1 MHSEQIRSLAHRR
14 QKTEC
19 RWRFS
24 ARLFHAANTDVQRNA
39 ALHWGDAHHFGEK
52 FAGAMPGRRSRICKR
67 NFQLISARVLALT
80 AKAHA
85 LRRNVDGHSLFKP
98 GNPFRI
104 TADRNCEG
112 LAQAASPFVF
122 TTMRISVVIRA
133 LLSFQLDR
141 DSKGRGDI
149 VDADGARELAQ
160 FRGKLP
166 PRLALG
172 LISFWRFRSTNRSE
186 P

>member
-24 ARLFHAANTDVQRNA
+24 ARLFHAANTDVKRNA

-67 NFQLISARVLALT
+67 NFQMISGRVLALT

-98 GNPFRI
+98 GNPFRMN
-104 TADRNCEG
+104 ADRNCEG
-112 LAQAASPFVF
+112 LAQAAAPFVF
-122 TTMRISVVIRA
+122 TTIRISVRSTP
-133 LLSFQLDR
+133 LLPFQLDP
-141 DSKGRGDI
+141 DSKVPGH
-149 VDADGARELAQ
+149 
-160 FRGKLP
+160 
-166 PRLALG
+166 
-172 LISFWRFRSTNRSE
+172 
-186 P
+186 